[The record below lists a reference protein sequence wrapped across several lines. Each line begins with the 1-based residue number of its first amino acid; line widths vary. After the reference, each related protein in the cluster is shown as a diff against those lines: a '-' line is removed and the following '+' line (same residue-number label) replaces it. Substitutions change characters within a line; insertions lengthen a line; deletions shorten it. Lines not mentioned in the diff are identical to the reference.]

1 MKNDSSHSS
10 GKGPGRH
17 HAPLRSTGAAVQ
29 AAPTPF
35 SAAELRR
42 ISKQISAEWFRP
54 VEASRLTLL
63 EIDPW
68 RVHAYWNLAE
78 DEIAA
83 ARACMPH
90 DFGGGGSD
98 AALVLRFT
106 DLSPETG
113 EAAHHAHFDVEVE
126 GASNNWYVDLWR
138 DARRYSA
145 ELGVKAIGG
154 SFIPLVRSNEV
165 VTPRGGP
172 SPELAFRHLEVRA
185 PRPLETSEAV
195 GTGAAAH
202 SDALLKDLYPQRLL
216 PEHGYPLAVAEGS
229 DVLFEEPE
237 FPDLGGGLEEAA
249 DEPAAATEV
258 PPMDDVRNDP
268 QATPGGPGFPLIE
281 RAEIERYHAL
291 AGKTKARVSANLA
304 GHLPPVDRETVSPT
318 DVELVSQPLP
328 AWAHALPGGEPDT
341 AAAGA
346 GAGEIAAADT
356 ASAGAQPADIAPGD
370 RSGQDLAP
378 KPEPLFPP
386 GTGSTGQT
394 PYALERLLSDSGS
407 SPGSGGLPVDGSV
420 HLLIEGVS
428 SPDRLPTIFG
438 ERVETQADGSFRVQ
452 LPLQR
457 GPELAELLYRL
468 RGRYG
473 DRNED

>member
-1 MKNDSSHSS
+1 MKDYPSHSS
-10 GKGPGRH
+10 GKGSGRH
-17 HAPLRSTGAAVQ
+17 HASSRSTGAAVQ

-42 ISKQISAEWFRP
+42 ISEQISAEWFRP

-90 DFGGGGSD
+90 DFGGGGRD
-98 AALVLRFT
+98 APLVLRFT

-145 ELGVKAIGG
+145 ELGVKAVGG
-154 SFIPLVRSNEV
+154 TFIPLVRSNEV

-202 SDALLKDLYPQRLL
+202 SDALLKDLYPKRLL
-216 PEHGYPLAVAEGS
+216 PEHGYPLAVAETSG
-229 DVLFEEPE
+229 DLFEEPE
-237 FPDLGGGLEEAA
+237 FPDLGGQFEDEA
-249 DEPAAATEV
+249 DEPVAATEV
-258 PPMDDVRNDP
+258 PLVDDERNGA
-268 QATPGGPGFPLIE
+268 QAAPGGSGFPLID

-291 AGKTKARVSANLA
+291 AGKTKARVSAKLT

-328 AWAHALPGGEPDT
+328 AWANELPGIEPGT

-346 GAGEIAAADT
+346 DAGEIAAADT
-356 ASAGAQPADIAPGD
+356 APADIAAGD
-370 RSGQDLAP
+370 RSGHDLAP
-378 KPEPLFPP
+378 KPEPPFPP
-386 GTGSTGQT
+386 GTTSSGQT
-394 PYALERLLSDSGS
+394 PYSLERLLADSGS
-407 SPGSGGLPVDGSV
+407 SPGRGDLPVDGSV

-428 SPDRLPTIFG
+428 APDRLPTLFG

-473 DRNED
+473 DRKDD